1 MTALLAIEPVRLDF
15 NTKPDQSQQMTQP
28 HKIALVTGA
37 AKRLGQQ
44 IALDLARSGWDI
56 IVHYG
61 SSAAMAE
68 ETARQIQQL
77 GRRAV
82 TLQADLADE
91 AQVNGLLTR
100 CQSALGLP
108 DCIVNSAS
116 LFAYDTASDF
126 TFGQLERHMTV
137 NAAAP
142 VALARD
148 LHRARSLIAA
158 TQRSSHPAVVINLLD
173 QKLANPNPD
182 FLSYTLSK
190 AALLEA
196 TTLLAQALAPLV
208 RVVGLAPGITLVS
221 GDQSPNSFEH
231 SHKMTPLGRSS
242 TPEDIGAAVVYLASA
257 HAITGTTLYV
267 DGGQHLQP
275 SERDVMFLTS

>member
-1 MTALLAIEPVRLDF
+1 MDVALNPES
-15 NTKPDQSQQMTQP
+15 KQSQQMTQAR
-28 HKIALVTGA
+28 KIALVTGA
-37 AKRLGQQ
+37 AKRLGRQ

-61 SSAAMAE
+61 SSAAMAD
-68 ETARQIQQL
+68 ETAKQIQQL

-82 TLQADLADE
+82 TLQADLSDE
-91 AQVNGLLTR
+91 VQVNRLLTQ
-100 CQSALGLP
+100 CQTALGLP

-116 LFAYDTASDF
+116 LFAYDTAGDF
-126 TFGQLERHMTV
+126 TYAQFERHMQV
-137 NAAAP
+137 NAGAP
-142 VALARD
+142 VTLARD
-148 LHRARSLIAA
+148 LHRARTLVAA
-158 TQRSSHPAVVINLLD
+158 TQRTSHPAVVINLLD

-196 TTLLAQALAPLV
+196 TTLLAQALAPQV

-221 GDQSPNSFEH
+221 GDQSVNSFEQ